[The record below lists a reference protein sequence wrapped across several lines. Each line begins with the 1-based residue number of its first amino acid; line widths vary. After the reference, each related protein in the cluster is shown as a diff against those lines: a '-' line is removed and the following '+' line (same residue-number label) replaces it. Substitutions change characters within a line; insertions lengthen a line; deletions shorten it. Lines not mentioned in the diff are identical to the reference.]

1 MFAGRECPSPHRA
14 VQYGTL
20 NFREVG
26 PVELR
31 IYRALAA
38 HTELWLAL
46 PEADEETEPAF
57 YHYPGASI
65 PAADIGGVAVR
76 VLMGAALVWG
86 ARGSRMPR
94 TLLAIGA
101 LMILGG
107 LLSPFFGIERLQ
119 VLVAWFA
126 SLGPV
131 LTRTLASVAVLL
143 GAFIA
148 HAARPAKAA

>member
-1 MFAGRECPSPHRA
+1 MSEAPSNPKLPPALVGVLIALVGLVSVADPSIPVAYAGRLRTS
-14 VQYGTL
+14 G
-20 NFREVG
+20 
-26 PVELR
+26 EL
-31 IYRALAA
+31 YALA
-38 HTELWLAL
+38 
-46 PEADEETEPAF
+46 
-57 YHYPGASI
+57 
-65 PAADIGGVAVR
+65 AVR